1 MSLLFALA
9 LATAAHAEANCSW
22 DHPGGNP
29 FTGDPVAAVDHYTDI
44 APDVRAV
51 LKERIA
57 AHHSD
62 EIVTIHRD
70 SISGKHEYDPQ
81 IRDMHFGAATVCG
94 TVSRAQW
101 QPRKVERALVYCE
114 QGECI
119 IVPAICGNVSRVTRL
134 PDKIAEAAAPPPP
147 TPVIPVSPQ
156 QMASLVHM
164 AADPIPEDT
173 DIKPVATPVVVA
185 RVLYSPPTMLPA
197 PPVVISSRIPVRAV
211 PEPGTWAM
219 LLAGLGF
226 VGFAARRRR
235 GN

>member
-9 LATAAHAEANCSW
+9 LATAAHTEANCSW

-29 FTGDPVAAVDHYTDI
+29 FTGDPVAAIDHYTDI
-44 APDVRAV
+44 SPDIRAA

-57 AHHSD
+57 ARHSD

-101 QPRKVERALVYCE
+101 KPRKVERALVYCE

-134 PDKIAEAAAPPPP
+134 PDKIAEAEAPPPP
-147 TPVIPVSPQ
+147 TPVIPVTPQ

-164 AADPIPEDT
+164 GPAPIAEEEDP
-173 DIKPVATPVVVA
+173 KPTPLAVV
-185 RVLYSPPTMLPA
+185 RVLYSPPTVLP
-197 PPVVISSRIPVRAV
+197 PTPVVISNNIPVRAV

-219 LLAGLGF
+219 LVAGLAF
-226 VGFAARRRR
+226 VGFVARRRR